1 MDVVAIAQKV
11 ITDLYGKIEDKQQDI
26 SLDGESAFLMST
38 EFTLYTLLQNLIANA
53 CAYSPNEA
61 VIKVS
66 VSQNEKNTV
75 ICVDDSG
82 PGIDE
87 SERENVLK
95 RFYRDQYQDK
105 YKSTGSGLGLAIVGQ
120 IVTMHKGRIELDTAP
135 IGGLRVQVMLPNLS
149 NTE

>member
-1 MDVVAIAQKV
+1 M
-11 ITDLYGKIEDKQQDI
+11 
-26 SLDGESAFLMST
+26 
-38 EFTLYTLLQNLIANA
+38 
-53 CAYSPNEA
+53 
-61 VIKVS
+61 
-66 VSQNEKNTV
+66 

-135 IGGLRVQVMLPNLS
+135 IGGLRVQVLLPNLS
-149 NTE
+149 DVE